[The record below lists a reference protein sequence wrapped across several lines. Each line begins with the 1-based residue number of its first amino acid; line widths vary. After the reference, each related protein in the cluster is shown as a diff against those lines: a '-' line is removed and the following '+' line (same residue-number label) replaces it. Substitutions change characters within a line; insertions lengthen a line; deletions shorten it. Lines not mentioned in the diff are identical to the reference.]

1 MGQSQETHWL
11 YQKKIKT
18 SEEVSGP
25 QKPSFVPFGSK
36 QKPMPMPS
44 EEPTERLAE
53 DRANVESDEFG
64 TSAIC
69 PEE

>member
-36 QKPMPMPS
+36 Q
-44 EEPTERLAE
+44 EPTERLAE
-53 DRANVESDEFG
+53 ERANVESDEFG